1 MPPRLLFRE
10 ENIMKK
16 FIVLALVT
24 SLMASMLTG
33 CGGSSASGGDSA
45 SGSDSKE
52 VNVICWSEYVPDE
65 TVAGFEEA
73 TGIKVNMTTY
83 NSPDEMLAK
92 VQTSGAGTYDFI
104 LCPENYT
111 PIFKD
116 QGIIEPLDKAKLP
129 NAENIASGYLGRI
142 NDPEN
147 EYSLPYMFAGV
158 CIAVDRDV
166 ITDEI
171 KGYADLIKPEYA
183 DSMIAIEDSRAM
195 YAMAAMAGGYDAN
208 DTSDATLAYVEEYWS
223 GLFPNIH
230 AFDGAS
236 PKTFMIN
243 GECPLGLMY
252 IAEALLAQQEV
263 PSIECI
269 YPEEGVYLGAD
280 AMMITADG
288 ANKDNGYAF
297 FNYILD
303 GEASAGITEIFPYI
317 NPNAKALEVLGA
329 EYQENILTNPPED
342 VLARSCTL
350 IDIGDEQ
357 SKVVDL
363 WTKLKG

>member
-1 MPPRLLFRE
+1 
-10 ENIMKK
+10 MKK
-16 FIVLALVT
+16 FMSLVLVIALMT
-24 SLMASMLTG
+24 AMITG
-33 CGGSSASGGDSA
+33 CGGSSSA
-45 SGSDSKE
+45 STGGSKE

-92 VQTSGAGTYDFI
+92 VQSSRAGTYDFI

-111 PIFKD
+111 PIFKS
-116 QGIIEPLDKAKLP
+116 QGIIEPLDKSKLP
-129 NAENIASGYLGRI
+129 NAGNIASGYLGRE
-142 NDPEN
+142 NDPTN

-166 ITDEI
+166 IKDEI

-183 DSMIAIEDSRAM
+183 DTMIAIEDSRAM
-195 YAMAAMAGGYDAN
+195 YAMAAMAGGYEAN
-208 DTSDATLAYVEEYWS
+208 DTSDEVLASVEEYWS

-243 GECPLGLMY
+243 KECPLGLMY

-280 AMMITADG
+280 AMMITVDG

-303 GEASAGITEIFPYI
+303 GDASAGITKIFPYV
-317 NPNAKALEVLGA
+317 NPNAKALEILGA
-329 EYQENILTNPPED
+329 EYQDNILTNPPAD
-342 VLARSCTL
+342 VLERSCTL
-350 IDIGDEQ
+350 IDIGEEQ
-357 SKVVDL
+357 SKIVDL

>member
-1 MPPRLLFRE
+1 
-10 ENIMKK
+10 MKK
-16 FIVLALVT
+16 KMSLVLVT
-24 SLMASMLTG
+24 SLMITMITG
-33 CGGSSASGGDSA
+33 CGGANTASTGG
-45 SGSDSKE
+45 SKE
-52 VNVICWSEYVPDE
+52 VNVICWSEYVPEE
-65 TVAGFEEA
+65 TVAGFEEE
-73 TGIKVNMTTY
+73 TGIKVNMTTF

-92 VQTSGAGTYDFI
+92 VQTSQAGTYDFI

-111 PIFKD
+111 PIFKE
-116 QGIIEPLDKAKLP
+116 QGIIEPLDKSKLP
-129 NAENIASGYLGRI
+129 NAANIADGYLGRE

-171 KGYADLIKPEYA
+171 KGYKDLIKPEYA
-183 DSMIAIEDSRAM
+183 DTMIAIEDSRAM
-195 YAMAAMAGGYDAN
+195 YAMAAMAGGFDAN
-208 DTSDATLAYVEEYWS
+208 DTSKEALEYVEGYWS

-243 GECPLGLMY
+243 KECPLGLMY
-252 IAEALLAQQEV
+252 IAEALLAQKEV

-280 AMMITADG
+280 AMMITVDG

-303 GEASAGITEIFPYI
+303 GNVSAGITKIFPYI
-317 NPNAKALEVLGA
+317 NPNAKALEVLGT
-329 EYQENILTNPPED
+329 EYQENILTNPPAD
-342 VLARSCTL
+342 VLDRACTL

-357 SKVVDL
+357 SKIVDL

>member
-1 MPPRLLFRE
+1 
-10 ENIMKK
+10 MKK
-16 FIVLALVT
+16 FMSLVLVIALMT
-24 SLMASMLTG
+24 AMITG
-33 CGGSSASGGDSA
+33 CGGSSSA
-45 SGSDSKE
+45 STGGSKE

-92 VQTSGAGTYDFI
+92 VQSSRAGTYDFI

-111 PIFKD
+111 PIFKS
-116 QGIIEPLDKAKLP
+116 QGIIEPLDKSKLP
-129 NAENIASGYLGRI
+129 NAGNIASGYLGRE
-142 NDPEN
+142 NDPTN

-166 ITDEI
+166 IKDEI

-183 DSMIAIEDSRAM
+183 DTMIAIEDSRAM
-195 YAMAAMAGGYDAN
+195 YAMAAMAGGYEAN
-208 DTSDATLAYVEEYWS
+208 DTSDEVLASVEEYWS

-243 GECPLGLMY
+243 KECPLGLMY

-280 AMMITADG
+280 AMMITVDG

-303 GEASAGITEIFPYI
+303 GDASAGITKIFPYV
-317 NPNAKALEVLGA
+317 NPNAKALEILGA
-329 EYQENILTNPPED
+329 EYQDNILTNPPTD
-342 VLARSCTL
+342 VLERSCTL

-357 SKVVDL
+357 SKIVDL

>member
-1 MPPRLLFRE
+1 
-10 ENIMKK
+10 MKK
-16 FIVLALVT
+16 FMSLVLVIALMT
-24 SLMASMLTG
+24 AMITG
-33 CGGSSASGGDSA
+33 CGGSSSA
-45 SGSDSKE
+45 STGGSKE

-92 VQTSGAGTYDFI
+92 VQSSRAGTYDFI

-111 PIFKD
+111 PIFKS
-116 QGIIEPLDKAKLP
+116 QGIIEPLDKSKLP
-129 NAENIASGYLGRI
+129 NAGNIASGYLGRE
-142 NDPEN
+142 NDPTN

-166 ITDEI
+166 IKDEI

-183 DSMIAIEDSRAM
+183 DTMIAIEDSRAM
-195 YAMAAMAGGYDAN
+195 YAMAAMAGGYEAN
-208 DTSDATLAYVEEYWS
+208 DTSDEVLASVEEYWS

-243 GECPLGLMY
+243 KECPLGLMY

-280 AMMITADG
+280 AMMITVDG

-303 GEASAGITEIFPYI
+303 GDASAGITKIFPYV
-317 NPNAKALEVLGA
+317 NPNAKALEILGA
-329 EYQENILTNPPED
+329 EYQDNILTNPPTD
-342 VLARSCTL
+342 VLERSCTL
-350 IDIGDEQ
+350 VDIGDEQ
-357 SKVVDL
+357 SKIVDL

>member
-1 MPPRLLFRE
+1 
-10 ENIMKK
+10 MKK
-16 FIVLALVT
+16 FMSLVLVIALMT
-24 SLMASMLTG
+24 AMITG
-33 CGGSSASGGDSA
+33 CGGSSSA
-45 SGSDSKE
+45 STGGSKE

-92 VQTSGAGTYDFI
+92 VQSSRAGTYDFI

-111 PIFKD
+111 PIFKS
-116 QGIIEPLDKAKLP
+116 QGIIEPLDKSKLP
-129 NAENIASGYLGRI
+129 NAGNIASGYLGRE
-142 NDPEN
+142 NDPTN

-166 ITDEI
+166 IKDEI

-183 DSMIAIEDSRAM
+183 DTMVAIEDSRAM
-195 YAMAAMAGGYDAN
+195 YAMAAMAGGYEAN
-208 DTSDATLAYVEEYWS
+208 DTSDEVLASVEEYWS

-243 GECPLGLMY
+243 KECPLGLMY

-280 AMMITADG
+280 AMMITVDG

-303 GEASAGITEIFPYI
+303 GDASAGITKIFPYV
-317 NPNAKALEVLGA
+317 NPNAKALEILGA
-329 EYQENILTNPPED
+329 EYQDNILTNPPTE
-342 VLARSCTL
+342 VLERSCTL
-350 IDIGDEQ
+350 VDIGDEQ
-357 SKVVDL
+357 SKIVDL

>member
-1 MPPRLLFRE
+1 
-10 ENIMKK
+10 MKK
-16 FIVLALVT
+16 FIAMAVTAALLTTV
-24 SLMASMLTG
+24 LTG
-33 CGGSSASGGDSA
+33 CGSSDSA
-45 SGSDSKE
+45 AAGGSKE

-92 VQTSGAGTYDFI
+92 VQSSGAGTYDFI

-111 PIFKD
+111 PIFAD
-116 QGIIEPLDKAKLP
+116 QGVIEELDTSKLP
-129 NAENIASGYLGRI
+129 NAANIAPGYLGRE
-142 NDPEN
+142 NDPDN
-147 EYSLPYMFAGV
+147 KYSLPYMFAGV
-158 CIAVDRDV
+158 CIAVNRDV

-171 KGYADLIKPEYA
+171 KGYADIIKPEYA
-183 DSMIAIEDSRAM
+183 DTMIAIEDSRAM

-208 DTSDATLAYVEEYWS
+208 DTSDAALASVEDYWS
-223 GLFPNIH
+223 KLFPNIH

-236 PKTFMIN
+236 PKTLMIN
-243 GECPLGLMY
+243 GECPMGLLY
-252 IAEALLAQQEV
+252 IAEALLAQEEV

-280 AMMITADG
+280 SMMITKDG

-303 GEASAGITEIFPYI
+303 GEASAGITKIFPYI

-329 EYQENILTNPPED
+329 EYQDNILTNPPED
-342 VLARSCTL
+342 VLARTCTL

-357 SKVVDL
+357 SKIVDL

>member
-1 MPPRLLFRE
+1 MPEEKTMRKKLITLL
-10 ENIMKK
+10 
-16 FIVLALVT
+16 LATGMVV
-24 SLMASMLTG
+24 SLMTG
-33 CGGSSASGGDSA
+33 CGSGNTAKEESVKA
-45 SGSDSKE
+45 ESKE

-65 TVAGFEEA
+65 TVAGFEEK

-92 VQTSGAGTYDFI
+92 VRTAGAGTYDFI

-111 PIFKD
+111 PIFKE
-116 QGIIEPLDKAKLP
+116 QGLIEPLDKSKLP
-129 NAENIASGYLGRI
+129 NSENIAKGYLGRT
-142 NDPEN
+142 NDPTN

-158 CIAVDRDV
+158 CIAVNRDV
-166 ITDEI
+166 IKDEI
-171 KGYADLIKPEYA
+171 KGYADIIKPEYKDTMA
-183 DSMIAIEDSRAM
+183 AIEDSRAM
-195 YAMAAMAGGYDAN
+195 YAMAAMAGGFDSN
-208 DTSDATLAYVEEYWS
+208 DTSEETLAYVEEYWTA
-223 GLFPNIH
+223 LFPNIH

-236 PKTFMIN
+236 PKTLMIN
-243 GECPLGLMY
+243 GECPMGLMY
-252 IAEALLAQQEV
+252 IAEALLAQKEV

-280 AMMITADG
+280 CMMITKDG

-303 GEASAGITEIFPYI
+303 AEVSAGITKIFPYI
-317 NPNAKALEVLGA
+317 NPNEKALEILGS
-329 EYQENILTNPPED
+329 EYLDNSLTNPPAD
-342 VLARSCTL
+342 VLERACTL

-357 SKVVDL
+357 TKIVDL